1 MGNRF
6 VKVEDCAAYGGPEN
20 LTFQFFVA
28 LLSEKV
34 LQHLHLVGLKGSR
47 NDTAKDIFESL
58 FICFGFS
65 NHSCGHGLGGFH
77 KHLVVEQRESLQR
90 TIGDVASGQARL
102 ARRRIKCG
110 SHGKWCRSFH
120 ERVETA
126 SIAIFTIARLPLDLA
141 IGALGGDAGGLGR
154 VNAWAAHF

>member
-47 NDTAKDIFESL
+47 NDTAKDIFQSL

-77 KHLVVEQRESLQR
+77 EHLVVQQCEGLLRSVGDIALREAGFAGGCVEGGGHGEGRGALDECVNA
-90 TIGDVASGQARL
+90 TAEAVFAL
-102 ARRRIKCG
+102 AG
-110 SHGKWCRSFH
+110 
-120 ERVETA
+120 
-126 SIAIFTIARLPLDLA
+126 LPLKFA
-141 IGALGGDAGGLGR
+141 VGAL
-154 VNAWAAHF
+154 